1 MWSDPS
7 FYLALSF
14 FIFLIFSVRPFFRK
28 LSEHLKNYGNSIN
41 NQLTTVEV
49 LYQEA
54 QALLDAKKQ
63 DFVEL
68 EKRLEI
74 LEIEAREK
82 VAVIEEDLQKMLLHL
97 EKISQANLKQA
108 QKSLK
113 EDMEENIRQIVLK
126 KSYSNVEWM
135 LCNTL
140 TNEQKEKLTTH
151 AIDEL

>member
-1 MWSDPS
+1 M
-7 FYLALSF
+7 
-14 FIFLIFSVRPFFRK
+14 
-28 LSEHLKNYGNSIN
+28 
-41 NQLTTVEV
+41 EV